1 MSDPATAPEVV
12 RFSEFVLDLR
22 SGELARNGGER
33 VLLPGQP
40 FLLLKRL
47 LRQPGALITRDSLR
61 HELWADD
68 TFVDFERGLN
78 AAMRRLR
85 EALGDSAV
93 EPRFIETLPR
103 RGYRFIAHIDG
114 NGALP
119 PATTSPANDA
129 PVLAVGPSRSEP
141 LASTPGRRAWL
152 SWRALAIT
160 FAAAVL
166 LFVAAAGARSFAP
179 LRHDPAPVI
188 AVLPF
193 SNLSVEPESEY
204 FVDGLTDEIIRN
216 LAVIDGLEVRSRT
229 SSFTFKNKPR
239 NTREVGAAL
248 QASLVLEGS
257 VLRQGDK
264 LRINAQLVRVADDVP
279 LWSGRFDRELKD
291 VFAIQDEISRSIVNE
306 LRLKLGRGQR
316 RYSTTIEAY
325 DLFLKARVLEVRR
338 GDGVRRAV
346 DLFTE
351 VVEKDPGFAPAY
363 AGLASAMGEASFYF
377 PSGDDNDVA
386 PDHAA
391 AVMRSAAFRAIE
403 LDPLLAEAHAA
414 LGQLH
419 AFEGEWA
426 EAEGSFRRALEL
438 NPSLTTTYTNF
449 VLSTLFPEGKLEQ
462 AMERLEAALRVDPLS
477 LDVRRV
483 LANVQISAGLY
494 DRALDNAQK
503 VLAVD
508 PTFPFVGWIRA
519 RALLQKGQ
527 VTEAVRWLEGQGPD
541 VEGCLGYAYAISGR
555 RAEAEVL
562 AARNEYADN
571 QSVIYA
577 GLGDRDR
584 AFEALRRFAAL
595 NRRRAGIHLTH
606 PELANLR
613 GDPRMAAL
621 RAQLGLPPSGS

>member
-12 RFSEFVLDLR
+12 RFGEFVLDLR

-33 VLLPGQP
+33 VLLPDQP

-68 TFVDFERGLN
+68 TFVDFERSLN
-78 AAMRRLR
+78 AAIRRLR

-93 EPRFIETLPR
+93 GPRFIETLPR
-103 RGYRFIAHIDG
+103 RGYRFIAPVEG
-114 NGALP
+114 NGATPAASAGASLRSDVPLP
-119 PATTSPANDA
+119 AAGPTGSGSVASTA
-129 PVLAVGPSRSEP
+129 PGWRRWPGWQPLAV
-141 LASTPGRRAWL
+141 
-152 SWRALAIT
+152 AL
-160 FAAAVL
+160 
-166 LFVAAAGARSFAP
+166 AAAGLLIVAVASARS
-179 LRHDPAPVI
+179 LSLWSRDPVPVI

-193 SNLSVEPESEY
+193 QNLSVEPESEY

-239 NTREVGAAL
+239 NTSEVGAAL
-248 QASLVLEGS
+248 QANLVLEGS
-257 VLRQGDK
+257 VLRDGPK
-264 LRINAQLVRVADDVP
+264 LRINAQLVRVADDLP

-325 DLFLKARVLEVRR
+325 DLFLKARVLEARR
-338 GDGVRRAV
+338 GDGIRRAV
-346 DLFTE
+346 DLFGQ
-351 VVEKDPGFAPAY
+351 VLKQDPTFVPAY
-363 AGLASAMGEASFYF
+363 AGLANATAEASFV
-377 PSGDDNDVA
+377 DDIPQDQPGSVLRVA
-386 PDHAA
+386 AL
-391 AVMRSAAFRAIE
+391 RAIE
-403 LDPLLAEAHAA
+403 LDPLLAEAQAAMGHVHACA
-414 LGQLH
+414 
-419 AFEGEWA
+419 GEWP
-426 EAEGSFRRALEL
+426 EAERSFRRALEL
-438 NPSLTTTYTNF
+438 NPSLTTTYTDF
-449 VLSTLFPEGKLEQ
+449 VLSTLLPEGKLDEAVRQ
-462 AMERLEAALRVDPLS
+462 LEVALRVDPRS

-494 DRALDNAQK
+494 DRALENAET

-508 PTFPFVGWIRA
+508 PTFPYAGLFRA
-519 RALLQKGQ
+519 RALLFKGDT
-527 VTEAVRWLEGQGPD
+527 TEAVRWFEAQGP
-541 VEGCLGYAYAISGR
+541 EIHGSLGYAYAITGR

-562 AARNEYADN
+562 ARRSEDPDHQAF
-571 QSVIYA
+571 IYA

-584 AFEALRRFAAL
+584 AFDALQRFAAL
-595 NRRRAGIHLTH
+595 NRRRAAMQLTR

-621 RAQLGLPPSGS
+621 RSQLGLPR